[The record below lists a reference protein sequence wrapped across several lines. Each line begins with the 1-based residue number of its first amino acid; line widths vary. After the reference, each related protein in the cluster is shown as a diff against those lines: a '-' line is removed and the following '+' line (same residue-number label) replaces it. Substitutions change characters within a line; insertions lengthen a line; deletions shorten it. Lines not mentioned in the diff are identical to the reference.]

1 MISNMEYFNINEF
14 DSPDEIGSGKL
25 MNEEFLQMLV
35 EARRRASTAFNITSG
50 YRTPNHN
57 KSVGG
62 VLNSSH
68 IKGLAVDIRCS
79 DSVKRSIIVRSLIE
93 AGFSRIGIAKSFI
106 HVDNDLSKVQNVIW
120 VY

>member
-1 MISNMEYFNINEF
+1 MEYFDISEF
-14 DSPDEIGSGKL
+14 DSPDERGSGFNMDTNFIK
-25 MNEEFLQMLV
+25 MLI
-35 EARRRASTAFNITSG
+35 EARRIASTAFYITSG

-68 IKGLAVDIRCS
+68 MKGLAVDIKCN
-79 DSVKRSIIVRSLIE
+79 DSVKRSIIVKSLLE
-93 AGFSRIGIAKSFI
+93 AGFTRIGIAKSFI
-106 HVDNDLSKVQNVIW
+106 HVDNDLSKAQNVIW